1 MAPYIAISFF
11 RSSLAQSGMKMWTG
25 WPVNVPSAEKAMP
38 VLPLVIS
45 TMGWPGFRVPL
56 AVDLVMTWAA
66 RRSLMLPERLYA
78 SSFAQTKPSRPS
90 SL

>member
-1 MAPYIAISFF
+1 
-11 RSSLAQSGMKMWTG
+11 
-25 WPVNVPSAEKAMP
+25 MP